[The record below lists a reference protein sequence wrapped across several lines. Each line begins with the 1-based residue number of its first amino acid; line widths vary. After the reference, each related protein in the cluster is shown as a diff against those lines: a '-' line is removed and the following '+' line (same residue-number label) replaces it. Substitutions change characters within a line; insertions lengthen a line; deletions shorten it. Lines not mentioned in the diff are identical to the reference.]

1 MTTQFNVLTQK
12 NLYGPHLAPDAAN
25 IVNVSNLHQAS
36 NELRFRGFSIRIVH
50 YGRETYTVNGT
61 TYQLNAGQ
69 YLLTQPQSRGAG
81 LIDSRE
87 AVSGMCID
95 ILPNIMAQ
103 VADSWINPE
112 QPDAQQQPF
121 NLLQSG
127 ELKAQRFQASE
138 TKLGHLLSQMG
149 HTLAQQPDPKL
160 INQSLIYALAES
172 YLLDYQHILKQI
184 KSITSV
190 KTSTRLELH
199 RRVTIGRDYME
210 AHFREALDVAEVAQ
224 VAQVSEY
231 HFFRLFKAVYG
242 VSPHQFMLQKRLNF
256 GKNLLTSGHCA
267 VTDAAIA
274 SGFSDIYS
282 FSKAFKKQFGVTPTG
297 VKNEY
302 RISNR

>member
-1 MTTQFNVLTQK
+1 MTTQFNVLTQQ

-25 IVNVSNLHQAS
+25 IVNISKLHQAS
-36 NELRFRGFSIRIVH
+36 NELRFRGFSIRIVQD
-50 YGRETYTVNGT
+50 GQETYTVNGT

-81 LIDSRE
+81 LIDSRKS
-87 AVSGMCID
+87 VSGMCID
-95 ILPNIMAQ
+95 ILPDIMAQ
-103 VADSWINPE
+103 VANSWFYPE
-112 QPDAQQQPF
+112 QDDPQQQPF

-127 ELKAQRFQASE
+127 ALKAHRLQAND

-149 HTLAQQPDPKL
+149 HSLTQQPDPEL
-160 INQSLIYALAES
+160 INQSLIYALAEG
-172 YLLDYQHILKQI
+172 YLFDYQDILNQI
-184 KSITSV
+184 KSINSV
-190 KTSTRLELH
+190 KTSTRKELH
-199 RRVTIGRDYME
+199 RRVNIGRDYID
-210 AHFREALDVAEVAQ
+210 AHFREAIDIAEVAQ

-242 VSPHQFMLQKRLNF
+242 ISPHQFILQKRLAF
-256 GKNLLTSGHCA
+256 SKNLLLSGHCT

-282 FSKAFKKQFGVTPTG
+282 FSKAFKKQFGVAPSAL
-297 VKNEY
+297 KY